1 MQVYSDFLVRYNISV
16 YIVSMI
22 IKNTSPSSQKL
33 RSIMQVVFL
42 FLILF
47 IGIQFIQYVAWLDSG
62 GLGDAPRRPPG
73 ATGFLPIAS
82 IMSLSFL
89 FQTGEVHSVH
99 PAGLFLFIAFVIMS
113 FIAGKSFCSWVCPF
127 GLLSE
132 LLEKVHRRLFKRVLS
147 LPRWLD
153 YPLRSLKYL
162 LLGFFLLA
170 IIPMGAIELGHY
182 LNSPYHAV
190 ADIKMYRFFAQIT
203 PFAAYVTLGLIL
215 FSLVIPYFWCRYL
228 CPYGALMGFIGLF
241 SPNKIKRNAD
251 SCIDCGKCTKVC
263 PARILVDKVNT
274 VRSDECTS
282 CYQCVD
288 TCPVK
293 DTLEVTNFPTKRTIP
308 TRLLGITIA
317 ATFVILVGI
326 GYISGNWDS
335 SLSAEKTLELYPGI
349 DFYLHTGT
357 Y

>member
-1 MQVYSDFLVRYNISV
+1 
-16 YIVSMI
+16 MI
-22 IKNTSPSSQKL
+22 DKNTSPSSQKL
-33 RSIMQVVFL
+33 RSIVQLVFL
-42 FLILF
+42 VLILF
-47 IGIQFIQYVAWLDSG
+47 IGMQFIQYVAWLDSG
-62 GLGDAPRRPPG
+62 GIGDTPRRPPG
-73 ATGFLPIAS
+73 ASGFLPIAS

-89 FQTGEVHSVH
+89 IQTGDVHAVH
-99 PAGLFLFIAFVIMS
+99 PAGLFLFIAFVLMS

-132 LLEKVHRRLFKRVLS
+132 MLEKLHRRLFNSVLS

-190 ADIKMYRFFAQIT
+190 ADIKMYRFFAQIS
-203 PFAAYVTLGLIL
+203 PFAAYVTIGLL
-215 FSLVIPYFWCRYL
+215 VFSLVIPYFWCRYL
-228 CPYGALMGFIGLF
+228 CPYGALMGVIGLV
-241 SPNKIKRNAD
+241 SPFKIKRNAQ

-263 PARILVDKVNT
+263 PARILVDQVKT

-293 DTLEVTNFPTKRTIP
+293 DTLEVVNFPTKRRIP
-308 TRLLGITIA
+308 TRFLGITVA
-317 ATFVILVGI
+317 ATFVVLVGI
-326 GYISGNWDS
+326 AYISGNWHS
-335 SLSAEKTLELYPGI
+335 SLTAAKTLELYPGI
-349 DFYLHTGT
+349 DLYLHTGS